1 MLISQPART
10 DFQDNKVNYVFGNF
24 GVIHYN
30 KPMTFSVLSLDQLC
44 DIEGLK
50 DITTP
55 TYVVVPDGP
64 CSFVQAALNAQ
75 KLGAQGIIFAS
86 FATQYAQGNVVRE
99 DDGTGRR
106 VKIAVLFISIE
117 DGKKLASLSNVQIK
131 VSFDLARAPTAAMD
145 LFLSATGR
153 QNYIYLR
160 NLRPLFK
167 KISSSVKLDVIYYSF
182 ECQSCSAKEC
192 LLGNEFCTFDM
203 ENYASDLGTYILEEQ
218 LRQYKVFLY
227 AQKTNKIDIW
237 FEYMDQF
244 DKNCD

>member
-86 FATQYAQGNVVRE
+86 FAT
-99 DDGTGRR
+99 
-106 VKIAVLFISIE
+106 
-117 DGKKLASLSNVQIK
+117 
-131 VSFDLARAPTAAMD
+131 
-145 LFLSATGR
+145 
-153 QNYIYLR
+153 
-160 NLRPLFK
+160 
-167 KISSSVKLDVIYYSF
+167 
-182 ECQSCSAKEC
+182 
-192 LLGNEFCTFDM
+192 
-203 ENYASDLGTYILEEQ
+203 
-218 LRQYKVFLY
+218 
-227 AQKTNKIDIW
+227 
-237 FEYMDQF
+237 
-244 DKNCD
+244 